1 MKKIN
6 VGVIGVGYLG
16 QFHAEKYAHIPNA
29 ELVGIVDEDQDR
41 ATQIAKKLDTE
52 ALPDISRLIGR
63 VDAVS
68 IVVPTIY
75 HYRIAKQCLE
85 QGIHV
90 LIEKP
95 ITESLDQADELIA
108 LASEKGLVLQVGHI
122 ERFNPAVRAVK
133 ARLTAPRYLSAERAA
148 PFTMRCT
155 DVNVVLDLM
164 IHDLDIVMDLV
175 GADPLEVSAAGASVI
190 TKQIDAAT
198 ARIVFQNGCVA
209 DVTASRLSDEKK
221 RILRIFDGDNL
232 YTSDYQLQKATHAK
246 GGNDSACALVPSDI
260 SLEKCDTLNEE
271 VRAFIASVESNAR
284 PLVSGSEGRKA
295 LALAH
300 IITGSIEKGITGF
313 VPVAEAQK
321 YKSSHK

>member
-1 MKKIN
+1 MWRNKTVSFSRRDAETQRKDKAYKNVIAGMKKIN

-29 ELVGIVDEDQDR
+29 DLVGIVDEDQDR
-41 ATQIAKKLDTE
+41 AAQIAKKLDTE
-52 ALPDISRLIGR
+52 ALPDISRLVGR

-164 IHDLDIVMDLV
+164 IHDLDIVMDLA
-175 GADPLEVSAAGASVI
+175 GADLLEVSAAGASVI

-221 RILRIFDGDNL
+221 RILRVFDGDNL

-246 GGNDSACALVPSDI
+246 GGNGSACA
-260 SLEKCDTLNEE
+260 
-271 VRAFIASVESNAR
+271 
-284 PLVSGSEGRKA
+284 
-295 LALAH
+295 
-300 IITGSIEKGITGF
+300 
-313 VPVAEAQK
+313 
-321 YKSSHK
+321 

>member
-29 ELVGIVDEDQDR
+29 ELIGIVDEDQDR

-190 TKQIDAAT
+190 TKQIDAAQPGLFSRTGAWLTSPPAGFPMKRNVFCAYLTEIICIRPTTSCRRPRMQRAGT
-198 ARIVFQNGCVA
+198 APRAPLFRAIFL
-209 DVTASRLSDEKK
+209 SR
-221 RILRIFDGDNL
+221 
-232 YTSDYQLQKATHAK
+232 
-246 GGNDSACALVPSDI
+246 SAIP
-260 SLEKCDTLNEE
+260 
-271 VRAFIASVESNAR
+271 
-284 PLVSGSEGRKA
+284 
-295 LALAH
+295 
-300 IITGSIEKGITGF
+300 
-313 VPVAEAQK
+313 
-321 YKSSHK
+321 